1 MSFYYGSYANDEQRT
16 YEGTEI
22 KQRTSVDLFEGDFYN
37 EDEPVHRGLSL
48 NAQPQG
54 FGAVASGDISDF
66 VHAFGEPFNSSKE
79 IQRGLLSRTLVLPG
93 ESAVDLEVKE
103 AQVGKS
109 FLSSASPTELAEAVI
124 DYLTQMDA
132 VLKMKP
138 QKRAITAL
146 ICKDYQLLK
155 LKVSFHVPK
164 DAQDKVGM
172 TMSRKSGDS
181 LQFNS
186 TVLDCESALR
196 ERRIALEQP
205 VPSTPASY
213 AQSSHAFA
221 PPMLPSFGAPEAPP
235 PLWEQHPAG
244 SLTPNQ
250 LLELPSLEIEPCTAE
265 DLAPMIEMAT
275 SGMDSDMAEA
285 AVQLCQ
291 MIDRE
296 TDAKVVIQVLLQQP
310 EVMVG
315 LLEEPACV
323 LAAPALVEK
332 VATRVAEEEGFNAL
346 DFVSVALKAMGSER
360 TILGQRKLAH
370 CVDVVLSILS
380 PPGSPATSRLL
391 ETVQAMEESLEDAAA
406 KRYLHEA
413 TFSLRHALGC

>member
-1 MSFYYGSYANDEQRT
+1 
-16 YEGTEI
+16 
-22 KQRTSVDLFEGDFYN
+22 
-37 EDEPVHRGLSL
+37 
-48 NAQPQG
+48 
-54 FGAVASGDISDF
+54 
-66 VHAFGEPFNSSKE
+66 
-79 IQRGLLSRTLVLPG
+79 
-93 ESAVDLEVKE
+93 
-103 AQVGKS
+103 
-109 FLSSASPTELAEAVI
+109 
-124 DYLTQMDA
+124 
-132 VLKMKP
+132 
-138 QKRAITAL
+138 
-146 ICKDYQLLK
+146 
-155 LKVSFHVPK
+155 
-164 DAQDKVGM
+164 
-172 TMSRKSGDS
+172 
-181 LQFNS
+181 
-186 TVLDCESALR
+186 
-196 ERRIALEQP
+196 
-205 VPSTPASY
+205 
-213 AQSSHAFA
+213 
-221 PPMLPSFGAPEAPP
+221 MLPSFGAPEAPP

-360 TILGQRKLAH
+360 TIL
-370 CVDVVLSILS
+370 
-380 PPGSPATSRLL
+380 
-391 ETVQAMEESLEDAAA
+391 
-406 KRYLHEA
+406 
-413 TFSLRHALGC
+413 